1 MRRLIVKSATVALAL
16 AILLAGCNKLSLDK
30 LGLGSEPAQSK
41 ELPTPRQLKTIA
53 YMSQAKEGGPDGR
66 LIYDHLEQA
75 KSCHDLEI
83 AMRWNRP
90 PDIKAGPFSEKMTY
104 VSAGVPADQSKTSE
118 VFLTGKIKAGQSM
131 PSGGSVW
138 ALTLA
143 DGSELQAVES
153 PEYSEKQEE
162 AQQQAGAPQTM
173 SHPYT
178 PGRLLCVYGVYQ
190 GDIGTALG
198 KPQHVPLV
206 SVLFAMDRTR

>member
-1 MRRLIVKSATVALAL
+1 MRSLIVRSAAAVLVLAVL
-16 AILLAGCNKLSLDK
+16 PAGCDKLGLDK
-30 LGLGSEPAQSK
+30 LGLGGQPAQSK

-53 YMSQAKEGGPDGR
+53 YMSQAKGGPDGR

-90 PDIKAGPFSEKMTY
+90 PDIKAGPFDEKMTY
-104 VSAGVPADQSKTSE
+104 ISSGVPADQSKTSE
-118 VFLTGKIKAGQSM
+118 VFLTGKIRAGQSM

-138 ALTLA
+138 SLTLP
-143 DGSELQAVES
+143 DGSELQAIES

-190 GDIGTALG
+190 GDIGMALG

>member
-1 MRRLIVKSATVALAL
+1 MRSLIVRSAAAAFAL

-30 LGLGSEPAQSK
+30 LGLGGQPAQSK
-41 ELPTPRQLKTIA
+41 ELPTPRQLKAIA
-53 YMSQAKEGGPDGR
+53 YMSRAKGGPNGR

-75 KSCHDLEI
+75 RSCHDLEI

-90 PDIKAGPFSEKMTY
+90 PDIKAGPFNEKMTY
-104 VSAGVPADQSKTSE
+104 ISSGVPADQPKTSE

-138 ALTLA
+138 SLTLP
-143 DGSELQAVES
+143 DGSELQAIET

-178 PGRLLCVYGVYQ
+178 PGRLLCAYGVYQ
-190 GDIGTALG
+190 GDIGMALG
-198 KPQHVPLV
+198 KAQHVPLV
-206 SVLFAMDRTR
+206 SVLFAMDRSR

>member
-1 MRRLIVKSATVALAL
+1 MRNLILCSGAGAFAL
-16 AILLAGCNKLSLDK
+16 AILLTGCNQLSK
-30 LGLGSEPAQSK
+30 LGLGGPPPQSK
-41 ELPTPRQLKTIA
+41 ELPSARQLKTIV
-53 YMSQAKEGGPDGR
+53 YMSQSKGTGPDAR
-66 LIYDHLEQA
+66 TVYDHIEQA

-90 PDIKAGPFSEKMTY
+90 PDIKAGPFNQKMTY
-104 VSAGVPADQSKTSE
+104 ISAGVPTDLSKSSE

-138 ALTLA
+138 SLALP
-143 DGSELQAVES
+143 DGSELQAIES

-190 GDIGTALG
+190 GDIGMALG

-206 SVLFAMDRTR
+206 SVLFAMDRTK

>member
-1 MRRLIVKSATVALAL
+1 MRNLILRTGAGGFALAL
-16 AILLAGCNKLSLDK
+16 LLAGCHQLGLDK
-30 LGLGSEPAQSK
+30 LGLGGQPPQSR
-41 ELPTPRQLKTIA
+41 ELPSARQLKSIA
-53 YMSQAKEGGPDGR
+53 YMSQSKAAGPGAR
-66 LIYDHLEQA
+66 TVYDHIEQA
-75 KSCHDLEI
+75 KTCHDLEI

-90 PDIKAGPFSEKMTY
+90 PDIKAGPFNEKMTY
-104 VSAGVPADQSKTSE
+104 IMAGVPADLSKSSE
-118 VFLTGKIKAGQSM
+118 VFLTGKINAGQSM

-138 ALTLA
+138 SLTLQ
-143 DGSELQAVES
+143 DGSELQAIES

-190 GDIGTALG
+190 GDIGMALG

-206 SVLFAMDRTR
+206 SVLFAMDRTK